1 MLILRWQKEEI
12 NWCGHDFVE
21 YFTIV
26 FRITYYFSLNDFF
39 VYIVWNWPYFSNF
52 LFVNLF
58 FASQRINFA
67 ENSLSVWLTN
77 NQLIFTWFESFLSP
91 CRLFIK
97 WKTRYKP
104 VSWCISLVFKNFDQK
119 YVLWRGCFRSWF
131 DRQKCSL
138 MKCVYMI
145 YGCGCKTTSK
155 HSINHS
161 IKEPFFFKKEMI
173 GFCHQTVRYLGLSVK
188 LNMKLHAFL

>member
-58 FASQRINFA
+58 FASQRINFT
-67 ENSLSVWLTN
+67 EIFLSVWLTN

-119 YVLWRGCFRSWF
+119 YVLWYSFPKNGLNEGGVLEAGLIDRNVPLWNVCTWF
-131 DRQKCSL
+131 
-138 MKCVYMI
+138 MV
-145 YGCGCKTTSK
+145 
-155 HSINHS
+155 
-161 IKEPFFFKKEMI
+161 
-173 GFCHQTVRYLGLSVK
+173 VVAK
-188 LNMKLHAFL
+188 LLQNTQ